1 MLERVTWELNGRKLD
16 FVVEF
21 LRTTTL
27 NAELYVLF
35 RSATWLDLGIFVA
48 KDIFEGDTARIPLRW
63 YSFDK
68 RAGIYTFLATKG
80 RNQCCVIRRTILF
93 IRQQKFVQVWYVP
106 INMIFELFIYQQ
118 AEFQYN
124 IIIDGVFPAIFLQ
137 NWPCQPNFSIVS
149 FKKWISEKLVKC

>member
-1 MLERVTWELNGRKLD
+1 MWNFSGQRRSMLNCMCYLDLQRDSIWVFLLRKIYSREILR
-16 FVVEF
+16 EF
-21 LRTTTL
+21 LFGGIHLIKGLEFTH
-27 NAELYVLF
+27 
-35 RSATWLDLGIFVA
+35 SWLQ
-48 KDIFEGDTARIPLRW
+48 
-63 YSFDK
+63 
-68 RAGIYTFLATKG
+68 KG
-80 RNQCCVIRRTILF
+80 ETNVVWFGLCNSCTILF